1 MTVTTIS
8 EFGSGEP
15 VALEG
20 KYKGLWQRN
29 CLPIELCYPL
39 GYRHVMEIILMNP
52 PVSRDS
58 GGFWFLNWNE
68 SGL

>member
-8 EFGSGEP
+8 EFGSGDP

-29 CLPIELCYPL
+29 CLPIELMLSIGISACHGDNTNEP
-39 GYRHVMEIILMNP
+39 
-52 PVSRDS
+52 S
-58 GGFWFLNWNE
+58 GVLRQRRVLVFRLE
-68 SGL
+68 